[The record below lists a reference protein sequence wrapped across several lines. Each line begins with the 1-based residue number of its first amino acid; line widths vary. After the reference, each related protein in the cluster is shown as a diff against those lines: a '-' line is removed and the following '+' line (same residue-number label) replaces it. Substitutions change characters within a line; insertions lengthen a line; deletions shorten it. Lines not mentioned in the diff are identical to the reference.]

1 MPWRTMGVN
10 EQRIQ
15 FVIRAQGRREALAPL
30 CREFGISRPTGYLW
44 LRRYEK
50 TRTLTAVGEQSRRPQ
65 RSPRRTAA
73 GTEQQVL
80 ALRQQTGGG
89 AKKLRILLQEQAAV
103 QLPVRTIHRILARHQ
118 MIAGPQPGAT
128 AAPGRFERSE
138 PNQLWQM
145 DSKAKYTVADGE
157 CHALAIVDD
166 HSRYLLGLHALSALV
181 IEQAHPCLVA
191 TFRRYG
197 LPQAMLMD
205 HGALWWSSTNGWG
218 LTWLSIRLIEQDI
231 ALLYGRVRHPQTQ
244 GKVERLNGTVGRELR
259 YHGVPRALREWPAAL
274 AEMQERYNQQR
285 PHEALG
291 MQRPAQR
298 YRPSTRAYQEQP
310 REWEYPQGS
319 TVRRLD
325 GGGMLS
331 EAGRRW
337 FVCEALAGQRVC
349 VEAFDEKLLV
359 SYRDMYIR
367 EIDPIRG
374 KTQALVAPRP
384 VLAKSATVA
393 PGAPSA
399 DSANT
404 PSKRERNSHV

>member
-1 MPWRTMGVN
+1 MPWGTTSLR

-15 FVIRAQGRREALAPL
+15 FVIRAQGKREALARL

-50 TRTLTAVGEQSRRPQ
+50 MRTLTAVREQSRRPHH
-65 RSPRRTAA
+65 SPRRTAA
-73 GTEQQVL
+73 DTEQRVV
-80 ALRQQTGGG
+80 ALRQQTGWG
-89 AKKLRILLQEQAAV
+89 AKKLRILLCEQAAV
-103 QLPVRTIHRILARHQ
+103 QLPVRTIHRILARHEL
-118 MIAGPQPGAT
+118 IARPEPG

-145 DSKAKYTVADGE
+145 DSKAKYTLADGE

-181 IEQAHPCLVA
+181 IAQAHPCLVE
-191 TFRRYG
+191 TFRCYG

-205 HGALWWSSTNGWG
+205 HGSLWWSNTNGWG
-218 LTWLSIRLIEQDI
+218 LTSLSIRLIEQDI
-231 ALLYGRVRHPQTQ
+231 TLLYGRVAHPQTQ

-259 YHGVPRALREWPAAL
+259 YHGEPRYLRECPAAL
-274 AEMQERYNQQR
+274 AKMRERYNHER

-291 MQRPAQR
+291 MLRPAQR

-310 REWEYPQGS
+310 RTWEYPPGS
-319 TVRRLD
+319 EVRRLD
-325 GGGMLS
+325 AGGMLWA
-331 EAGRRW
+331 AGRRW

-349 VEAFDEKLLV
+349 VERFDEKLLV

-367 EIDPIRG
+367 EIDPLG
-374 KTQALVAPRP
+374 EKTQALVVPRAAFAKPAP
-384 VLAKSATVA
+384 VA

-399 DSANT
+399 DFANA
-404 PSKRERNSHV
+404 PSKTERNIHV

>member
-1 MPWRTMGVN
+1 MPWRTTGVN

-15 FVIRAQGRREALAPL
+15 FVIRAQGRREVLARL

-50 TRTLTAVGEQSRRPQ
+50 TRTLTAVREQSRRPH

-73 GTEQQVL
+73 GTEQQVV
-80 ALRQQTGGG
+80 ALRQQTGWG
-89 AKKLRILLQEQAAV
+89 AKKLRILLHEQAAV
-103 QLPVRTIHRILARHQ
+103 QLPVRTIHRIVARHDLLSSP
-118 MIAGPQPGAT
+118 GPA

-157 CHALAIVDD
+157 CHALAIIDD

-191 TFRRYG
+191 TFRSYG
-197 LPQAMLMD
+197 LPQALLMD
-205 HGALWWSSTNGWG
+205 HGSLWWSTTNGWG
-218 LTWLSIRLIEQDI
+218 LTWLSIRLIEQAI

-244 GKVERLNGTVGRELR
+244 GKVERLNGTVGSELR
-259 YHGVPRALREWPAAL
+259 YHGVPRYVREWPGAL
-274 AEMQERYNQQR
+274 AEVRQRYNHER
-285 PHEALG
+285 PHEALE

-298 YRPSTRAYQEQP
+298 YRPSARAYQERP

-319 TVRRLD
+319 VVRRLD
-325 GGGMLS
+325 GSGMLS
-331 EAGRRW
+331 EARRRW

-349 VEAFDEKLLV
+349 VERFDAKLLV

-367 EIDPIRG
+367 EIDPIG
-374 KTQALVAPRP
+374 EKTQALVAPRAA
-384 VLAKSATVA
+384 LAKSATVA
-393 PGAPSA
+393 PRAPSV
-399 DSANT
+399 DSANAS
-404 PSKRERNSHV
+404 SKMERNFHV